1 MSVETEFRAMLAA
14 YAPLSALV
22 GTRIA
27 QNAVDAGE
35 PLPVVVFSAS
45 HEPLEGLEGAG
56 AAEQVT
62 LVAECW
68 AETAVTAAAVASAV
82 QAACNAHDAAQTTK
96 AVLVRSRQSLHD
108 GELGLDG
115 EALTIEWWVL

>member
-1 MSVETEFRAMLAA
+1 MSVETDFRAMLAA
-14 YAPLSALV
+14 HAPLAALV

-27 QNAVDAGE
+27 QNAVEASQ
-35 PLPVVVFSAS
+35 PLPVVVFSAA
-45 HEPLEGLEGAG
+45 HEPLDGLLGPG

-68 AETAVTAAAVASAV
+68 AETAATAAAVAGAV
-82 QAACNAHDAAQTTK
+82 VAACNAHDAAQTAI
-96 AVLVRSRQSLHD
+96 AVIVRSRQSLHD